1 MLICDSMK
9 HVSCIT
15 HKRVTLLRLII
26 CWLPTVLQ
34 DICTSD
40 FSTKRSLSRCHKA
53 AGSLCLH
60 PASIT
65 SSLSWKTCRLGCSPT
80 VSDLGMSP
88 FTSSQ
93 GSHSIVVGRYISVI
107 NCALPACCPVYSV
120 CLVQIWM
127 QTKGRV
133 SHFVAGGSTGG
144 TISGTGRFLKDMNPK
159 IKVMLPDPVG
169 SVFWD
174 FWANRKAEKDLEA
187 KSYQVYALLRLLM
200 RNNMFCH

>member
-1 MLICDSMK
+1 M
-9 HVSCIT
+9 
-15 HKRVTLLRLII
+15 
-26 CWLPTVLQ
+26 Q
-34 DICTSD
+34 
-40 FSTKRSLSRCHKA
+40 
-53 AGSLCLH
+53 
-60 PASIT
+60 
-65 SSLSWKTCRLGCSPT
+65 
-80 VSDLGMSP
+80 
-88 FTSSQ
+88 
-93 GSHSIVVGRYISVI
+93 
-107 NCALPACCPVYSV
+107 

-187 KSYQVYALLRLLM
+187 KSYQVYALPCLLM
-200 RNNMFCH
+200 QNHMFCH